1 MTDGKD
7 ATAGKEK
14 RACRNTRQKKLIL
27 DCLASDAGRHFTADE
42 IVDILK
48 SRHTPVAKSTVYR
61 SLAVLEESGEVRKY
75 FLSEFNSA
83 CYQFVADANACAE
96 HYHLMCV
103 SCGKVVHF
111 ESAELGRAFQE
122 IRSAQKPGG
131 FFVDGRRTVFYG
143 RCGKCSAK

>member
-1 MTDGKD
+1 MTDGEGA
-7 ATAGKEK
+7 ATEKGK

-27 DCLASDAGRHFTADE
+27 DCLASDAEHHFTADE

-48 SRHTPVAKSTVYR
+48 SRRTPVAKSTVYR
-61 SLAVLEESGEVRKY
+61 SLGMLEESGEVRKY

-83 CYQFVADANACAE
+83 CYQFVSDAEACAE

-103 SCGKVVHF
+103 SCGRVVHF

-122 IRSAQKPGG
+122 IKSAQKPGG

-143 RCGKCSAK
+143 RCGECPEK

>member
-1 MTDGKD
+1 MTD
-7 ATAGKEK
+7 AGKQK

-48 SRHTPVAKSTVYR
+48 SRRTPVAKSTVYR

-83 CYQFVADANACAE
+83 CYQFVADAKTCAE

-103 SCGKVVHF
+103 LCGKVVHF

-122 IRSAQKPGG
+122 IKSAQKPGG

-143 RCGKCSAK
+143 QCGECSAK

>member
-1 MTDGKD
+1 MTDAEKQ
-7 ATAGKEK
+7 K

-48 SRHTPVAKSTVYR
+48 SLRTPVAKSTVYR

-83 CYQFVADANACAE
+83 CYQFVTDTKACAE
-96 HYHLMCV
+96 HYHLMCL

-122 IRSAQKPGG
+122 IKSAQTPGG

-143 RCGKCSAK
+143 QCGECSAK

>member
-1 MTDGKD
+1 MTDEDGLN
-7 ATAGKEK
+7 AGKQK
-14 RACRNTRQKKLIL
+14 RAFRNTRQKKLIL

-48 SRHTPVAKSTVYR
+48 SRRTPVARSTVYR
-61 SLAVLEESGEVRKY
+61 SLAMLEESGEVRKY

-83 CYQFVADANACAE
+83 CYEFVADAKVCAE

-103 SCGKVVHF
+103 SCGKVIHF

-122 IRSAQKPGG
+122 IKSAQKPGG

-143 RCGKCSAK
+143 QCGECSAK

>member
-1 MTDGKD
+1 MTDAEKQ
-7 ATAGKEK
+7 K
-14 RACRNTRQKKLIL
+14 RARRNTRQKKLIL

-48 SRHTPVAKSTVYR
+48 SEGAPVAKSTVYR
-61 SLAVLEESGEVRKY
+61 SLAALEASGEVRKY
-75 FLSEFNSA
+75 FLSEFSSA
-83 CYQFVADANACAE
+83 CYQFVADAKACAE

-111 ESAELGRAFQE
+111 ESAELGRAFRE
-122 IRSAQKPGG
+122 IESAQTPGG

-143 RCGKCSAK
+143 RCGECPAE